1 MIHPSQSN
9 SVPIFHRES
18 ARARMRERRKE
29 KGKKQTTLNSSIKL
43 ISTSLIYI
51 LIKWCASCRFLE
63 TPTPVTRLLEIRS
76 ISLVFLFFFFFS
88 NQVNPS
94 TLASLLN
101 APTHAYDSS
110 NHKQSI
116 NSSRSQRLRQLTHRS
131 STSGDGHLCRKPSK
145 TSTATSWRGRPYPK
159 QLSIMTKTANA
170 EKILFSWTIVIVNF
184 ILLTSN
190 FYIT

>member
-1 MIHPSQSN
+1 M
-9 SVPIFHRES
+9 
-18 ARARMRERRKE
+18 
-29 KGKKQTTLNSSIKL
+29 
-43 ISTSLIYI
+43 
-51 LIKWCASCRFLE
+51 
-63 TPTPVTRLLEIRS
+63 S
-76 ISLVFLFFFFFS
+76 ISGNPNSCNSTPGNQIHFIGIPLLLLLLLL

-94 TLASLLN
+94 S
-101 APTHAYDSS
+101 THQPSHHSS
-110 NHKQSI
+110 IHPRTHTIVAIISNQLI
-116 NSSRSQRLRQLTHRS
+116 PQGQRLRQLTHRS

-159 QLSIMTKTANA
+159 QLSIMSKTANA

>member
-43 ISTSLIYI
+43 ISTPLIYI
-51 LIKWCASCRFLE
+51 LIKWCASCQFLE
-63 TPTPVTRLLEIRS
+63 TPTPVTRLLGIRS
-76 ISLVFLFFFFFS
+76 ISLVFLFFFFFFL

-116 NSSRSQRLRQLTHRS
+116 NSSRSKTQTAHTQIIHFGRRPPMPQTIQNIHCHFLARQTLSETIIHHVQ
-131 STSGDGHLCRKPSK
+131 DSK
-145 TSTATSWRGRPYPK
+145 CGENP
-159 QLSIMTKTANA
+159 
-170 EKILFSWTIVIVNF
+170 
-184 ILLTSN
+184 LLLDHCYCKLHTTN
-190 FYIT
+190 